1 MPVPDAPL
9 PNTANT
15 VPALGEHIAVERLLT
30 RVAEYHASDL
40 HLTVGTTPVLR
51 LDGKLVSLTDEEVV
65 TPEFMES
72 ILDDVLSEEQ
82 RQQLEKERDIVFIYT
97 LGDKARFKV
106 NVFFQKGYPSAS
118 LRFIDNQI
126 RSIAELGLP
135 SMVEKLVQLTKGLL
149 IVSGPFGSGR
159 SSTLAALVDAI
170 NRTRSEYILTI
181 EQPVERLFVNN
192 KSIVEQR
199 EVGRDTPSFLD
210 ALTNSI
216 QEDVNVVMLS
226 EIDSPEV
233 LRGALNVA
241 QAGRLVLFS
250 MNAEST
256 VRTVEKIVT
265 SFPQGEQ
272 ESVRIM
278 LSEVLQG
285 IVCQRI
291 LPKVGGGTVPV
302 AEVLTVTAPIRKV
315 IRDGA
320 LFQITTILQTSRE
333 EGMMPL
339 DRALAERVK
348 SGVIAVDDALMQ
360 ANDQNAFKVML
371 KNAGIV

>member
-1 MPVPDAPL
+1 MPDAPL
-9 PNTANT
+9 PNS
-15 VPALGEHIAVERLLT
+15 VPALGQHIAVERLLT

-65 TPEFMES
+65 TPERIEA
-72 ILDDVLSEEQ
+72 ILDDLLTDQQ

-106 NVFFQKGYPSAS
+106 NVFYQKGYASAS
-118 LRFIDNQI
+118 LRFIDSQI
-126 RSIAELGLP
+126 RSTAELGLP
-135 SMVEKLVQLTKGLL
+135 AMVERLAQLTKGLL

-170 NRTRSEYILTI
+170 NRARSEYILTI
-181 EQPVERLFVNN
+181 EQPIERLFVNN
-192 KSIVEQR
+192 KSVIEQR

-210 ALTNSI
+210 ALENSI

-226 EIDSPEV
+226 EINSPEV

-256 VRTVEKIVT
+256 IRTVEKIIT

-272 ESVRIM
+272 ESIRIM

-291 LPKVGGGTVPV
+291 LPKVGGGTVAV

-339 DRALAERVK
+339 DRALADRVK
-348 SGVIAVDDALMQ
+348 NGEIAVEDALMQ

-371 KNAGIV
+371 KNAGIT

>member
-1 MPVPDAPL
+1 MPDAPS
-9 PNTANT
+9 PNF
-15 VPALGEHIAVERLLT
+15 VPALGQHIAVERLLT

-65 TPEFMES
+65 TPERVEA
-72 ILDDVLSEEQ
+72 ILDDLLTDQQ

-106 NVFFQKGYPSAS
+106 NVFYQKGYASAS
-118 LRFIDNQI
+118 LRFIDGQI
-126 RSIAELGLP
+126 RSVAELGLP
-135 SMVEKLVQLTKGLL
+135 AMVERLAQLTKGLL

-181 EQPVERLFVNN
+181 EQPIERLFVNN
-192 KSIVEQR
+192 KSVIEQR
-199 EVGRDTPSFLD
+199 EVGRDTLSFLD

-256 VRTVEKIVT
+256 VRTVEKIIT
-265 SFPQGEQ
+265 SFPQEEQ
-272 ESVRIM
+272 ESIRIM

-291 LPKVGGGTVPV
+291 LPKVGGGTVPIV
-302 AEVLTVTAPIRKV
+302 EVLTVTAPIRKV

-339 DRALAERVK
+339 DRALADRVK
-348 SGVIAVDDALMQ
+348 SGEVAVEDAQMQ

-371 KNAGIV
+371 KSAGIT